1 MEIGI
6 NYGGHTAQ
14 PADDIS
20 RDGDLDYVVNL
31 CNENEALTVSEAPID
46 MGSIPSGWK
55 VLFVHNN
62 SAYRHLIVYNS
73 VSMEIGWLDFPS
85 DVISVQYKEDDVH
98 VLPGVTFPDVNK
110 IVGVGNTLIIFT
122 PADIHY
128 LLWKS
133 DKAGGYI
140 YLGDH
145 IPEIEL
151 SFGLQRDNTK
161 ISNSNAS
168 IDGAQGMYYSALW
181 ADNTDEHVTTNSTT
195 IWAGINAVI
204 AECKKR
210 GYFINNFYVRYA
222 LQLYDGTITHHSAP
236 IPMIV
241 NSGSSFPFALL
252 GQNYRLCV
260 YAEKFNLVYRTLTDA
275 PIYNDW
281 RDIVKAVDI
290 YVSPQISNLKVS
302 DNIEKGTAYEP
313 IPYEEIFLS
322 QSPTESYRKP
332 KAEYCLCTKGN
343 LYADDFYMSTIGE
356 LIDNSNLLTQ
366 TEALNGG
373 EPFIFHNTYGD
384 ANIIK
389 KIKLPTYSA
398 EHTYEQ
404 HVSQQFY
411 LLKSIDV
418 KDLAVT
424 FKRVV
429 IPDGYLTALEQPD
442 RLMTNDNLSHDKF
455 VAKNAYTYNN
465 RLNLINISRVCFN
478 GFNPEA
484 AMPYVYPSNVQTRQL
499 DAWVYINENGKDIVV
514 KVPQSRPARFSWYLS
529 PYFYYP
535 NPNAYKVVIHC
546 RYGSDKYYELPLRTH
561 DTLNGAFYFE
571 KFFEEAVSSDIV
583 GGAKEA
589 KFFPDYLTPLANF
602 VKPTEEELAE
612 KWIDYP
618 NKIYTSEVNNPFLFK
633 AQGVNSISTAEILAL
648 TSVTKALSQG
658 QFGQFP
664 MYAFTTDGVWALE
677 TSTAGGIAALHPVT
691 RDVCTNIDSI
701 TQIDNAVLFHSARG
715 IMLLQ
720 GSETMCI
727 SDIINTDS
735 PFNLSSLPML
745 DAIPKEFAALIQPRF
760 SFVDYLANSAMLYDY
775 AHQRII
781 LYQKSDDTIPEVSLV
796 YSLKSKTWSMM
807 QTNIKYTLNTYP
819 DAIAITHDDHIIN
832 YSKTD
837 EDSLYAMYPQLMV
850 TRPLKLDAPFNLKT
864 INTLIQ
870 RGKFPKGTVSTI
882 LYGSRD
888 LINWHLVAS
897 SVDHT
902 LRNFRGTPYKY
913 FRIVALCSMVKGD
926 HLTGASILFDVR
938 QNNQLR

>member
-1 MEIGI
+1 MEIGV

-31 CNENEALTVSEAPID
+31 CNENDTLQTFLDPFFV
-46 MGSIPSGWK
+46 GSLDADLK
-55 VLFVHNN
+55 VIYVHSN
-62 SAYRHLIVYNS
+62 SIYRHLIVFKESTN
-73 VSMEIGWLDFPS
+73 EIGWLDFIT
-85 DVISVQYKEDDVH
+85 DGKEEFQGKDIYPFITLDSSKI
-98 VLPGVTFPDVNK
+98 NK
-110 IVGVGNTLIIFT
+110 VVGIGNTIVILT
-122 PADIHY
+122 PTATHY
-128 LLWKS
+128 ALWKS

-151 SFGLQRDNTK
+151 SFGLQRDNTE

-168 IDGAQGMYYSALW
+168 IKGAQGMYYSALW

-313 IPYEEIFLS
+313 IPNEEIFLS

-332 KAEYCLCTKGN
+332 KAEYCLCTKGG
-343 LYADDFYMSTIGE
+343 LSADDFYMSTIGE
-356 LIDNSNLLTQ
+356 LIDNSDLLTQ

-455 VAKNAYTYNN
+455 VAKNAYTYND

-484 AMPYVYPSNVQTRQL
+484 AMPYVYPTNVQTRQL

-514 KVPQSRPARFSWYLS
+514 KVPRSRPAGFSWYLS

-535 NPNAYKVVIHC
+535 NPNAYKVVIRC
-546 RYGSDKYYELPLRTH
+546 LYDADKYYELPLRTH

-602 VKPTEEELAE
+602 VEPTEELAE

-633 AQGVNSISTAEILAL
+633 VEGVNTINTAEILAL
-648 TSVTKALSQG
+648 TSTTKALSQG

-664 MYAFTTDGVWALE
+664 MYAFTTDGIWALE
-677 TSTAGGIAALHPVT
+677 TSSTGGISALHPVT

-745 DAIPKEFAALIQPRF
+745 DAIPKGFAALNQPRF

-781 LYQKSDDTIPEVSLV
+781 LYQKSDDNLISEVSYV

-807 QTNIKYTLNTYP
+807 QTDIKYTINAYP
-819 DAIAITHDDHIIN
+819 NAVVIAKDNDIFD
-832 YSKTD
+832 YSRESSIHKT
-837 EDSLYAMYPQLMV
+837 LAHQMLI

-870 RGKFPKGTVSTI
+870 RGNFAKGKVRTI

-902 LRNFRGTPYKY
+902 LRNFRGTAYKY
-913 FRIVALCSMVKGD
+913 FRIVALTDLDAGES
-926 HLTGASILFDVR
+926 LTGASILFDVR